1 MSITI
6 DYNGHPKKSLTELLR
21 RYNHNTVLTL
31 DVVLA
36 NEDMYSVVF
45 QDMLDILKYGME
57 YKVIRE
63 WPIHFILHDG
73 DSMNWE
79 DVHTLEVRHFLSN
92 MCIWYAPMKMEAI
105 DRMDESY
112 IIDWHDK
119 NANFIADFI
128 DDKIL
133 PLQDTED
140 FHSMNAIVDEILY
153 HIKAISDA
161 FCLIFGYS
169 ASIWDIMK
177 AEEACQE
184 IHDLIYEPIPT
195 NLQPKELEDL
205 LAERNKRLIYLF
217 SHADS
222 DLRPLLMS
230 GKNISPNQFKE
241 IFLRIGFKADLSSR
255 TIPWYLDA
263 NLLRTGIYL
272 PSFFF
277 IIAMSGRKAQMDSK
291 LQMSKPGALS
301 KKMNHNSTAVVLRQD
316 HEICDSTRTITY
328 HIKDERFL
336 EMLDKRN
343 YYDDR
348 GNMHMLDYKKDHH
361 LIGKKIRFR
370 SPCTCSSTEGI
381 CEACYGGLYNINKDL
396 FSQGSLAATKV
407 TEPTSQLV
415 LGQKHSQYTQSDEIS
430 FDDLFYQCFDIV
442 SSEVTLSEDVDLSSG
457 LLIDLGPVEVEET
470 DDGEAYRIEYFDI
483 INYDGEVKG
492 RIKEEHDF
500 PLYLANEM
508 IAAWKASA
516 GHPIPLSR
524 FNDIDDDVVLFN
536 IEVKSKAVTQSLQLI
551 TAALDSKDHLGNAH
565 NIDGLCQRFGEIM
578 LECNIA
584 YPFVHNE
591 LIIRAMMRKN
601 GNEFEYPDFS
611 ANGDHDDYEIM
622 RLTWSLRKNPS
633 PIIRLCTGWLKS
645 SLTSTSLYQSTRPS
659 HFDALFVPKLQ
670 DVIDT

>member
-1 MSITI
+1 MISI
-6 DYNGHPKKSLTELLR
+6 DYVNHPKKTLTELLR
-21 RYNHNTVLTL
+21 RYNHTTVLTL
-31 DVVLA
+31 DVILS
-36 NEDMYSVVF
+36 NEEMYSVVF
-45 QDMLDILKYGME
+45 QDMLDILKYGIE

-63 WPIHFILHDG
+63 WPIHFIIHEG
-73 DSMNWE
+73 DSKAWD
-79 DVHTLEVRHFLSN
+79 DVHTLQVRHFLSN
-92 MCIWYAPMKMEAI
+92 LCVWYAYMKMENI
-105 DRMDESY
+105 RVMDDTFVV
-112 IIDWHDK
+112 DWTDK

-128 DDKIL
+128 DEKIL
-133 PLQDTED
+133 PYQDTQD

-153 HIKAISDA
+153 QIKAVSDA

-177 AEEACQE
+177 AEESNPE
-184 IHDLIYEPIPT
+184 IHHLIYDEIPA

-205 LAERNKRLIYLF
+205 LAAKNKRLIELF
-217 SHADS
+217 SKADS

-241 IFLRIGFKADLSSR
+241 IFLRIGFKADLSNR

-263 NLLRTGIYL
+263 NLLRTGIWM
-272 PSFFF
+272 PSYFL
-277 IIAMSGRKAQMDSK
+277 IGAMSGRKAQIESK
-291 LQMSKPGALS
+291 LSMSKPGALS

-316 HEICDSTRTITY
+316 HEICDSARPITY
-328 HIKDERFL
+328 EIKDDRFL

-343 YYDDR
+343 YYDDK
-348 GNMHMLDYKKDHH
+348 GEMHMLNYKRDKH

-370 SPCTCSSTEGI
+370 SPCTCTSKEGV

-415 LGQKHSQYTQSDEIS
+415 LGQKHSQFTQSDEIA

-442 SSEVTLSEDVDLSSG
+442 SSEVTLSEDVDLDSG
-457 LLIDLGPVEVEET
+457 LLLDLGPVEVEET

-483 INYDGEVKG
+483 INYNGEILGRVK
-492 RIKEEHDF
+492 EQHDF

-508 IAAWKASA
+508 ISAWKASA

-524 FNDIDDDVVLFN
+524 FNDVDDDVILFN

-578 LECNIA
+578 LDCNIA

-591 LIIRAMMRKN
+591 LIIRAMMRKI

-633 PIIRLCTGWLKS
+633 PIIRLCTGWLKA
-645 SLTSTSLYQSTRPS
+645 SLTSTSLYKSTKPS
-659 HFDALFVPKLQ
+659 HFDALFIPKLQ
-670 DVIDT
+670 DVIDQ